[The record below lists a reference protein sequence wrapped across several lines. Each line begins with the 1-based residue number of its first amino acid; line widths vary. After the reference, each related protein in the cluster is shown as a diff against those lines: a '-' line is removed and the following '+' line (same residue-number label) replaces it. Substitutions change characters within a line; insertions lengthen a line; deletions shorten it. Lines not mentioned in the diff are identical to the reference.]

1 MSDQFNG
8 HPIIFLSF
16 QSLELHGNEMDNLL
30 GLFPKMRSERT
41 GGNQEEP
48 GEIIR
53 LGFQEGIFILRYAV
67 DIPMIRSNVFDP
79 ILSIEGLMKDHM
91 S

>member
-1 MSDQFNG
+1 
-8 HPIIFLSF
+8 
-16 QSLELHGNEMDNLL
+16 
-30 GLFPKMRSERT
+30 MRFERT